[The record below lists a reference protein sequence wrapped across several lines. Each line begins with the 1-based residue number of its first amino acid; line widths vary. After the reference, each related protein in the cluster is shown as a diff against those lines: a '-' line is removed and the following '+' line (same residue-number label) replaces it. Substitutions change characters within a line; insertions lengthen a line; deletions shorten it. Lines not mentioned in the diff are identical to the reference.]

1 MVAELASEMAAQGE
15 RGHSLNRMNAG
26 PEAVERAVEI
36 LRSGGLV
43 ALPTETVYGLGAD
56 ATSSEAVAK
65 IFALKG
71 RPSFNPL
78 IAHVADIVAAERIGV
93 FDKYALTLARSFWP
107 GPMTIVVPIR
117 PDCPVCE
124 LARAGLDTIGLRV
137 PANATTLAI
146 LEQLDRP
153 VAAPSA
159 NSSGRLSPT
168 TADHVAADLGS
179 GVDLIIDGGASR
191 IGVES
196 TIIACLGG
204 TPVVLRP
211 GGTQR
216 EELEVILDTELA
228 DPADDKVIAP
238 GMLTSHYAPHA
249 RLRLNATDV
258 KPGEAVLDFGGQLSG
273 GVVHIDLSPD
283 GFLEEA
289 AANLFASLH
298 QLDAAAVDQVAVAP
312 IPNDGLGEAINDRLR
327 RAAAPR

>member
-1 MVAELASEMAAQGE
+1 MAVEQQV
-15 RGHSLNRMNAG
+15 SSNRMKAG

-43 ALPTETVYGLGAD
+43 VLPTETVYGLGAD

-65 IFALKG
+65 IFALKK

-78 IAHVADIVAAERIGV
+78 IAHVPDIVAATRLGV
-93 FDKYALTLARSFWP
+93 FDHYALTLARSFWP
-107 GPMTIVVPIR
+107 GPMTIVVPVR
-117 PDCPVCE
+117 PDSPVSE
-124 LARAGLDTIGLRV
+124 LARAGQDTIALRV

-146 LEQLDRP
+146 LERLGRP

-168 TADHVAADLGS
+168 TADHVAADLGA
-179 GVDLIIDGGASR
+179 GVDLIVDGGASR

-204 TPVVLRP
+204 TPIVLRP

-216 EELEVILDTELA
+216 DELEVILDTELA

-238 GMLTSHYAPHA
+238 GMMASHYAPRA

-273 GVVHIDLSPD
+273 GVAHIDLSPD
-283 GFLEEA
+283 GDLQEA
-289 AANLFASLH
+289 AANLFAALH
-298 QLDAAAVDQVAVAP
+298 QLDATNVDMVAVAP
-312 IPNDGLGEAINDRLR
+312 IPTSGLGEAINDRLV